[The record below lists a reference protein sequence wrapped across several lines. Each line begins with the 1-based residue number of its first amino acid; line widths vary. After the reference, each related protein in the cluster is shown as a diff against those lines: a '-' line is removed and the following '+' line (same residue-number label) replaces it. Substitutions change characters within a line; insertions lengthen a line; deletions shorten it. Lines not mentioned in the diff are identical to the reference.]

1 MLIRLGTRGSA
12 LARWQAQWV
21 AQQLQQRGIEVQQV
35 IIVTS
40 GDRRSGPIGGE
51 ARGVFTKEIQ
61 QALLQRRIDLAVHSL
76 KDLPTEPV
84 EGLLLA
90 AVAPRGPAGDV
101 LVCTGDFTLQTLP
114 PGAKVATGSMR
125 RRAQLLHFRGDLNIE
140 PVRGNVD
147 TRLRKL
153 DSGQFHAIVLA
164 EAGLQRLE
172 LSQRITQR
180 LPMEIMLPAVGQ
192 GALAL
197 EVRADDLATQQAVA
211 PLDDPDTRAAVR
223 AERAMLA
230 ALRGGCLAPVAGW
243 GRVTDGSLLLTGRVL
258 APNGSRKIETTQS
271 ADPQQSVALGRQVA
285 DVLLKQ
291 GAAELIAAARQ

>member
-1 MLIRLGTRGSA
+1 
-12 LARWQAQWV
+12 
-21 AQQLQQRGIEVQQV
+21 
-35 IIVTS
+35 
-40 GDRRSGPIGGE
+40 
-51 ARGVFTKEIQ
+51 
-61 QALLQRRIDLAVHSL
+61 
-76 KDLPTEPV
+76 
-84 EGLLLA
+84 
-90 AVAPRGPAGDV
+90 
-101 LVCTGDFTLQTLP
+101 
-114 PGAKVATGSMR
+114 MR

-153 DSGQFHAIVLA
+153 DSGQFHALVLA

-243 GRVTDGSLLLTGRVL
+243 GRMIDGSLLLTGRVL
-258 APNGSRKIETTQS
+258 APDGSRKIETTQS